1 MAEIWSSLNLTRGL
15 TATTS
20 AAISSRSSPPSPLVS
35 KRSKILL
42 TFSARDPRPADDAAD
57 ADSAIAGAAHGKN
70 QPDCGEIR
78 GTARVGDLMRG
89 GRRGRAGGGAAPCAG
104 YGLWLVAKR
113 EETMVMMTVDGGH
126 EG

>member
-20 AAISSRSSPPSPLVS
+20 AAISSRSRPPSPLVS

-57 ADSAIAGAAHGKN
+57 ADSAITGGRPTGKTSRIAAKFGARGGGAQPRHGW
-70 QPDCGEIR
+70 
-78 GTARVGDLMRG
+78 GDLMRG
-89 GRRGRAGGGAAPCAG
+89 GGEEGRAEREGGGAVCW
-104 YGLWLVAKR
+104 LWP
-113 EETMVMMTVDGGH
+113 MGG
-126 EG
+126 